1 MKKSLIRDIFIS
13 VCIAFTLLTIINSV
27 LTEMIGYESIP
38 ISNNYLM
45 LLWCS
50 IGTITLFSHK
60 LLSRWSPLAVIITQY
75 LIANGLVF
83 LTIYI
88 SGLTGDNHPD
98 AYSDGFRSFTI
109 PYIIGAIIYYGYL
122 YYEAKKQN
130 NLLQAVKRTNEN

>member
-1 MKKSLIRDIFIS
+1 MNIFVGICVS
-13 VCIAFTLLTIINSV
+13 FTLLTIANSV
-27 LTEMIGYESIP
+27 LTEMIGYDSIP

-60 LLSRWSPLAVIITQY
+60 LLSRWSPLTMIVIQY

-83 LTIYI
+83 MTIYI
-88 SGLTGDNHPD
+88 SSFTSDLHPN
-98 AYSDGFRSFTI
+98 AYRDGFRSFTI

-122 YYEAKKQN
+122 YYEAQN
-130 NLLQAVKRTNEN
+130 QNSLLQEVKNRQPIVK

>member
-1 MKKSLIRDIFIS
+1 MRKSLIMDIFIS
-13 VCIAFTLLTIINSV
+13 VCITFTLLTILNSV

-60 LLSRWSPLAVIITQY
+60 LLSRWSPLTVIITQY

-98 AYSDGFRSFTI
+98 AYRDGFRSFTI